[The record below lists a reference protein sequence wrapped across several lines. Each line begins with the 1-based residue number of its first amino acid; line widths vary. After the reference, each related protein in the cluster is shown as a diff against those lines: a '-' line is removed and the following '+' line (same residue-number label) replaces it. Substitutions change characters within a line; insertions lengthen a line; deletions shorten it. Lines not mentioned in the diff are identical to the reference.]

1 MRIRIQLFTIKK
13 ADPDPVSQRDGEY
26 NGDFVTFRTEGS
38 MQDITATKLQ
48 STRVQT
54 TLSSLSFKCNVLR
67 ESLSVDSQNIPCA
80 TLKRRGS
87 WVILISVDLCSFQT

>member
-38 MQDITATKLQ
+38 MQDITATRLQ
-48 STRVQT
+48 STDSPLLSLLNLMYCERV
-54 TLSSLSFKCNVLR
+54 SLWIVKIFLA
-67 ESLSVDSQNIPCA
+67 QH
-80 TLKRRGS
+80 
-87 WVILISVDLCSFQT
+87 